1 MPRFRTLSIPDKEA
15 IARSDSPDDE
25 RQASKTERERERERR
40 RNVELYH
47 ADSSL

>member
-25 RQASKTERERERERR
+25 RQASKTEREREREREKEECR
-40 RNVELYH
+40 TLSRG
-47 ADSSL
+47 